1 MEKDIAGVRVIPS
14 SVCFNDTELNTLYS
28 INVTVKN
35 ISKSSKSIRYYAPQT
50 KVHH

>member
-14 SVCFNDTELNTLYS
+14 EIYFNDTELNTIYS

-35 ISKSSKSIRYYAPQT
+35 ISRSSKAIRYYGPQS
-50 KVHH
+50 KV